1 MQLRWCK
8 ASPGAWRPGSGRDG
22 KPRVGTPRVRAG
34 DGLVMSWSKGA
45 VFGKLGG
52 GSRTEDDGQPSQM
65 LEKLLG
71 GRFRSKARGGAQG
84 TWVQGGAH
92 ENLAR
97 VHTPEAERLAQHRA
111 PGRLAPTPT
120 PDACVEAL
128 TPTVILFRTRG
139 LWEGTG
145 AG

>member
-1 MQLRWCK
+1 MQFSGSWEEAAGLRMMGNRHRCWRNCWEDGF
-8 ASPGAWRPGSGRDG
+8 GARG
-22 KPRVGTPRVRAG
+22 RAG
-34 DGLVMSWSKGA
+34 P
-45 VFGKLGG
+45 
-52 GSRTEDDGQPSQM
+52 E
-65 LEKLLG
+65 
-71 GRFRSKARGGAQG
+71 G

-92 ENLAR
+92 ENVAR
-97 VHTPEAERLAQHRA
+97 VRTPEAERLAQHRA

-145 AG
+145 AE